1 MVMGSFFCICLER
14 PKYFHI
20 ATDKAVYLE
29 MNAMSVVSHWGDC
42 VQRVCV
48 SVYSRVLK
56 RVSHGDGHSPGSGG
70 SACPAKGVWG
80 SPALTAHLSRF
91 V

>member
-1 MVMGSFFCICLER
+1 MVMGSCFCIGLER

-42 VQRVCV
+42 VQRVCLC
-48 SVYSRVLK
+48 VLEGLETGFSWGCPFTGVQGEAPGK
-56 RVSHGDGHSPGSGG
+56 SPG
-70 SACPAKGVWG
+70 
-80 SPALTAHLSRF
+80 ALTHTCPGLSRT
-91 V
+91 